1 MASYTNNGADD
12 LYSYG
17 SVPINNG
24 ALIFFFLFFFLGMWF
39 GVRLSCWG
47 FKCVNFYKPYFCILY
62 GCNIIVKFQMYAIM
76 NSSTNL
82 SLARTSMYLIC
93 LISTSKYFYYNFSV
107 LVCLYNKN
115 QTLNLPHKSG
125 EYDRS
130 EVFHNY
136 VVVMSFVMVSS
147 I

>member
-1 MASYTNNGADD
+1 M
-12 LYSYG
+12 YSYG
-17 SVPINNG
+17 SDTTYSG
-24 ALIFFFLFFFLGMWF
+24 ALIFFFFWF
-39 GVRLSCWG
+39 GVWLICWG
-47 FKCVNFYKPYFCILY
+47 FKCVNFYKPYVCISY
-62 GCNIIVKFQMYAIM
+62 GYNIIVKFQMYVIM

-82 SLARTSMYLIC
+82 STSRTSMNLIYLIP
-93 LISTSKYFYYNFSV
+93 TSKYFYYNFSV

-130 EVFHNY
+130 AVLHNY
-136 VVVMSFVMVSS
+136 VVVMWFVKVSS